1 MSDYFGIGK
10 LGSSFFGS
18 NDPFGLNGQPDTL
31 APFVEQQKQAAKNKI
46 SLLQPVKW
54 IFDIL
59 SRGQYLTADVGESI
73 IKSVRTGEPLGQA
86 AQDALT
92 AALAGITGRVKGDWQ
107 NVLFGGKNEG
117 EDKSFEGL
125 FPDTKLPTW
134 AKKVIGFVADV
145 ALDPTSYISFG
156 ATGAARS
163 VAKNAAEEA
172 TRIAIKELG
181 EGGKLIGAMQKGLDV
196 ARVEELAAKGSFEEL
211 SKIVSKSSP
220 DISKYL
226 NDIYKNTFSQALRM
240 PAEDIQK
247 MLAERAGK
255 ASELSPQIA
264 ESLAPLMERLKT
276 GFGAGAGTVGFK
288 LGPFGIGQDVGIKPA
303 SQSMAIRA
311 WDTVSNMFKNSPVGE
326 GLDKAWWAINNH
338 GPLKAIRDAFGIR
351 TGNPVSQWAHDLMLS
366 KGDRTRAWTGQAM
379 KEAFQ
384 VGQEVSPELQKP
396 LMDAYMIAES
406 FKKAIPEEGAL
417 AEIDAIIKNPT
428 MVRNIIEQSPKIAND
443 QRRYLLSMID
453 DLASTVTQGG
463 SDNLI
468 RAAESLKGL
477 TESWTMTTKEAVAK
491 GIFPKEHYMEDY
503 LPNLYKNPQDFAAM
517 KGAGTGFN
525 QSRKFT
531 KTQATTQ
538 EINWFQHLFNLDQE
552 TAARL
557 VRKNHLGSLVTD
569 LPSMLVY
576 RAQAEARLRS
586 RIALVDDL
594 KQFAIPEKE
603 IDFALKQGVLRDTK
617 EFGRVAGAEYDGL
630 LFPRDVAEVVNKVND
645 ITKDPGLR
653 GFMKLWGG
661 FTTWWR
667 GFSTLSGGFHVRNF
681 IQDNFTDYL
690 HHGVTAFNPT
700 TYKDALVG
708 TIYAL
713 AKDNP
718 APMLEKVGMK
728 LFDYNKILAKK
739 YGELSVQE
747 MADYGLRE
755 GLISQFGRAF
765 DAQTYGKMGLSAN
778 PVAKNFAPT
787 ALSRKLEEI
796 MSNTDRM
803 KFFLNEFTN
812 TSKMTPVDMVEKL
825 AEYAPSDTIADY
837 QKFIDSPRFQKHK
850 ADLNYSMLETKKWLF
865 DYADLSPFE
874 QKIMKNIF
882 PFYTWLRKNIPAQL
896 ATITTNPSIYALI
909 PKGEEAISSGVDV
922 PPEAIPDWLRALGA
936 IPISKDAQGNPTF
949 WSPNLGYEDLNKIPL
964 LFGPNGI
971 PKMELTNLKD
981 DLMQI
986 AHPLIKDVVQ
996 LIPEKGYDVFYKRD
1010 LNYKAPAPYLM
1021 QYFLAVP
1028 GMMQVTDGLLRI
1040 AGVDKG
1046 LGAVKDDQGQI
1057 RIDAKIAKVLEDNLP
1072 ILRVIE
1078 RTMGAGASAIPG
1090 LDEAVGHV
1098 KQDDPIKMTSQFFK
1112 LLSFYGGLK
1121 FNTYDVEQ
1129 EKQRYAS
1136 NILAEAQAAKTLQ
1149 GKYTPMAK
1157 IRTAKYQ
1164 TQQQRRAAKY
1174 GL

>member
-1 MSDYFGIGK
+1 VAQAQ
-10 LGSSFFGS
+10 
-18 NDPFGLNGQPDTL
+18 GQ
-31 APFVEQQKQAAKNKI
+31 AQQKL

-59 SRGQYLTADVGESI
+59 SRGQYLTADIGESV
-73 IKSVRTGEPLGQA
+73 IKSVRTGAPLGQA

-92 AALAGITGRVKGDWQ
+92 SALAGITGKVKGDWQ

-125 FPDTKLPTW
+125 FPNTNLPGW

-145 ALDPTSYISFG
+145 ALDPTSYVSFG
-156 ATGAARS
+156 ATGAAKS
-163 VAKNAAEEA
+163 VAKRAAEDAMVIEL
-172 TRIAIKELG
+172 KSLG
-181 EGGKLIGAMQKGLDV
+181 ESGKLVGALKSGLDV
-196 ARVEELAAKGSFEEL
+196 AKADELVAKGSFDEL
-211 SKIVSKSSP
+211 AKLVSKSSP
-220 DISKYL
+220 DVSKYL
-226 NDIYKNTFSQALRM
+226 NDVYKNTYAQALRM
-240 PAEDIQK
+240 PAEDVQRMIAQK
-247 MLAERAGK
+247 AGT
-255 ASELSPQIA
+255 ASELSPKIA
-264 ESLAPLMERLKT
+264 EGLAPLMERIK
-276 GFGAGAGTVGFK
+276 GGYQAGAGTVGFK
-288 LGPFGIGQDVGIKPA
+288 LGPFGIGQDVGVKPA
-303 SQSMAIRA
+303 SQSVAIQA
-311 WDTVSNMFKNSPVGE
+311 WDAVSNMFKNSPMGE

-351 TGNPVSQWAHDLMLS
+351 TGNPLSQWAHDLMLS
-366 KGDRTRAWTGQAM
+366 KNDRTRAWTGQAM

-384 VGQEVSPELQKP
+384 VSQEVSPELQKP
-396 LMDAYMIAES
+396 LIDAYMIAES

-428 MVRNIIEQSPKIAND
+428 MVRNIIQQSPKIAND
-443 QRRYLLSMID
+443 QRLYLLSMID
-453 DLASTVTQGG
+453 ELASTVTQGG
-463 SDNLI
+463 SDDLLK
-468 RAAESLKGL
+468 AAESLKGL
-477 TESWTMTTKEAVAK
+477 TDSWTMTTKEAVAK
-491 GIFPKEHYMEDY
+491 GILPKEHYMEDY
-503 LPNLYKNPQDFAAM
+503 LPNLYTSPQDIQAM

-525 QSRKFT
+525 QERKFT

-538 EINWFQHLFNLDQE
+538 EVNWFQHLFNLDQE

-557 VRKNHLGSLVTD
+557 VREKNLGSLVTD
-569 LPSMLVY
+569 LPSMLAY
-576 RAQAEARLRS
+576 RAQAEARMRS

-603 IDFALKQGVLRDTK
+603 VDFALKQGVLRDTK

-630 LFPRDVAEVVNKVND
+630 LFPRDVSDVVNKVNE

-681 IQDNFTDYL
+681 MQDNFTDYL
-690 HHGVTAFNPT
+690 HHGITAFNPT

-718 APMLEKVGMK
+718 APMLEKLGMK
-728 LFDYNKILAKK
+728 IFDYNKILAKK

-765 DAQTYGKMGLSAN
+765 DAQSYGKMGLSAN
-778 PVAKNFAPT
+778 PISKSFAPT
-787 ALSRKLEEI
+787 ALSRKLEEV

-803 KFFLNEFTN
+803 KFFMNEFTN
-812 TSKMTPVDMVEKL
+812 TTKMTPKDMVGKL

-837 QKFIDSPRFQKHK
+837 QKFIDSPRFQKYQ

-874 QKIMKNIF
+874 QRIMKNIF

-896 ATITTNPSIYALI
+896 ATIVTNPSIYALI
-909 PKGEEAISSGVDV
+909 PKGEEAIGSGVDV

-964 LFGPNGI
+964 LFGPHGI
-971 PKMELTNLKD
+971 PKMDLTNLKD
-981 DLMQI
+981 DLMSI
-986 AHPLIKDVVQ
+986 AHPIIKDVVQ

-1021 QYFLAVP
+1021 QFFLAVP
-1028 GMMQVTDGLLRI
+1028 GMMQVTDGLLQA
-1040 AGVDKG
+1040 AGVSKG

-1078 RTMGAGASAIPG
+1078 RTMGAGTSAIPG
-1090 LDEAVGHV
+1090 LDEAIGHV
-1098 KQDDPIKMTSQFFK
+1098 KQDDPVKMTSQFFK

-1129 EKQRYAS
+1129 EKQRYTS
-1136 NILAEAQAAKTLQ
+1136 NILTSAQEARTLA

-1157 IRTAKYQ
+1157 IRSVKYQ
-1164 TQQQRRAAKY
+1164 DAQQRRASKY